1 MILWVEWE
9 KSFPFLVISGVSV
22 CHIEFPHAGAHVDI
36 LVALVAVL
44 AYRGVGESLLGE
56 LSQGRPGQDVAR
68 APSKVATK
76 VFEMMSE
83 VDGFVCIETV
93 ELILSNLSFPTDATT
108 LVCRASIELCNV
120 PL

>member
-36 LVALVAVL
+36 LVAPVALL

-56 LSQGRPGQDVAR
+56 LSQSLPGQDVPR
-68 APSKVATK
+68 APSKVAL
-76 VFEMMSE
+76 E
-83 VDGFVCIETV
+83 VQWS
-93 ELILSNLSFPTDATT
+93 LASSLQHY
-108 LVCRASIELCNV
+108 LVLHPGI
-120 PL
+120 